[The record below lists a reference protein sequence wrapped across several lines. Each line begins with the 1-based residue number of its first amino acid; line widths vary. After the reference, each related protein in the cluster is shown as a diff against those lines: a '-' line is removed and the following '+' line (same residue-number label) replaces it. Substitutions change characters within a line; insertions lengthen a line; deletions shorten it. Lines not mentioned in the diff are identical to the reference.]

1 LKKIRNQIQAW
12 KAKIKDLKSDFTF
25 DELVKSLQ
33 EGFSLGFKH
42 PELQGLFDR
51 GKKILIW
58 TIQVINLIKKYDN
71 DFKSKILNETYSNDL
86 SLIISKNLIIFE
98 DDSNQLSF
106 LLDDFPSEVCIGPE
120 FSKLDELKKQAD
132 DWSRRVKE
140 ELQKKRDFD
149 PLVIQGLLEESVRF
163 PSEL

>member
-1 LKKIRNQIQAW
+1 MKKIRNSIQAW
-12 KAKIKDLKSDFTF
+12 KAKIRDNFTF
-25 DELVKSLQ
+25 EEIVKTIQ

-42 PELQGLFDR
+42 TELAALFDR

-98 DDSNQLSF
+98 DDSNQLTF
-106 LLDDFPSEVCIGPE
+106 LTSEIPSETCISLE
-120 FSKLDELKKQAD
+120 LEKLLELKIKAEN
-132 DWSRRVKE
+132 WSRKVKE
-140 ELQKKRDFD
+140 ELQKKRGYD
-149 PLVIQGLLEESVRF
+149 PIVIQSLLEESIKF